1 LFFSFL
7 SRDKVA
13 PDEITYKY
21 LRGRPMSPPE
31 KFFDS
36 AVEYWRTL
44 SSDADSQYDKE
55 VNSSLFIARG
65 D

>member
-1 LFFSFL
+1 MPY
-7 SRDKVA
+7 DKVA

-44 SSDADSQYDKE
+44 SSDEGAQYDKE
-55 VNSSLFIARG
+55 VSCSKL
-65 D
+65 